1 MKKKVLSMLLAAGLV
16 AGLTACGNSSTGTG
30 ETADNSAAEETT
42 SEEAAETDTADT
54 ASGDSD
60 GIKIGLC
67 MNQATTQVISTMGNH
82 MVEKAEELGAEATL
96 VYYDMDVATMIN
108 QIENFINGGY
118 DAIIVHPMNAND
130 GSEAIQAAVDAGMVV
145 AAFDTIPVS
154 DYTYS
159 FTASNYELGYI
170 IGTQAAEWAQENLV
184 ANGIT
189 PVIGL
194 VNEPESEFL
203 TERADGITAALEE
216 MLPEGE
222 IVITAAGT
230 TETAGLEAGEN
241 FLTAYPDMNVV
252 CTINDDTAAG
262 VYNAFSAAGYGDAQ
276 DRGLFSCDG
285 TITSLTNV
293 QKGGFHKV
301 CVNLSLPTVGEH
313 MVEAVVQDLSGETV
327 TYDKDNY
334 FPMEPV
340 NAENAQEAIDAYNG

>member
-1 MKKKVLSMLLAAGLV
+1 MKKKVLSILLALGMV
-16 AGLTACGNSSTGTG
+16 AGLTACGGGAASEETPDSS
-30 ETADNSAAEETT
+30 ASEETT
-42 SEEAAETDTADT
+42 PDETEAADTEDTAQT
-54 ASGDSD
+54 DSE
-60 GIKIGLC
+60 GLKIGLC

-82 MVEKAEELGAEATL
+82 MVDKAEELGAEATL

-108 QIENFINGGY
+108 QIENFISGDY

-130 GSEAIQAAVDAGMVV
+130 GAEAIQKAVDAGIIV
-145 AAFDTIPVS
+145 ATFDTIPVC

-159 FTASNYELGYI
+159 FTASNYELGEK
-170 IGTQAAEWAQENLV
+170 IGTAAAKWAQENLV

-203 TERADGITAALEE
+203 TERAEGIQAALEE
-216 MLPEGE
+216 LLPEGE

-293 QKGGFHKV
+293 QKGGFHKI
-301 CVNLSLPTVGEH
+301 CVNLSLPTVGEN
-313 MVEAVVQDLSGETV
+313 MVEAVVQDLTGETV
-327 TYDKDNY
+327 TYEKDNY

-340 NAENAQEAIDAYNG
+340 DVDNAQEAIDAYNG